1 MKKIT
6 TLLLMLTLAVA
17 AHAQF
22 QQGKAYLG
30 ASLTGV
36 DLNYTGKNG
45 LNLGIEGK
53 AGYLLEDNWMV
64 LAQASLKHT
73 GSSDA
78 ASSFTAG
85 IGGRY
90 YIVQNGLYL
99 GANLKY
105 LQRPDARSGGGLRLL
120 HQPQRDDRARHLL
133 RPLLQQQ
140 RL

>member
-45 LNLGIEGK
+45 LNLGIEG
-53 AGYLLEDNWMV
+53 
-64 LAQASLKHT
+64 
-73 GSSDA
+73 
-78 ASSFTAG
+78 
-85 IGGRY
+85 
-90 YIVQNGLYL
+90 
-99 GANLKY
+99 
-105 LQRPDARSGGGLRLL
+105 
-120 HQPQRDDRARHLL
+120 
-133 RPLLQQQ
+133 
-140 RL
+140 

>member
-6 TLLLMLTLAVA
+6 TLLLMLALAVA

-36 DLNYTGKNG
+36 ELNYTGKNG

-64 LAQASLKHT
+64 LAQASLEAHRVERR
-73 GSSDA
+73 GQ
-78 ASSFTAG
+78 FLH
-85 IGGRY
+85 GGHR
-90 YIVQNGLYL
+90 
-99 GANLKY
+99 
-105 LQRPDARSGGGLRLL
+105 
-120 HQPQRDDRARHLL
+120 
-133 RPLLQQQ
+133 RPLLH
-140 RL
+140 RPERSLPG